1 MSLPKINHPVF
12 KLTVPSTK
20 KDIRFRP
27 FLVKEEKILL
37 MARESDDETDVM
49 MAVKQIVNNCAIDEI
64 DVDKL
69 AIFDLEYLFIRIRA
83 QSVNNMVEV
92 SYRDYEDNQLY
103 DFEIDLNTIE
113 VKFPDSI
120 DSTIKISED
129 SGFIMKFPEA
139 AIFSD
144 KKFFESGNETFFQ
157 LVIRCIDKF
166 YDENNVYPASSYN
179 VKEIEEFL
187 ENLDVKTFEKVR
199 SFMANQPTLY
209 HVLKYKNSNGNDRQI
224 EMKTLSDFFTLR

>member
-69 AIFDLEYLFIRIRA
+69 AIFDLEYLFICIRA

-113 VKFPDSI
+113 VKFPENI
-120 DSTIKISED
+120 DNTIKLSDD
-129 SGFIMKFPEA
+129 SGFVMKFPEA

-144 KKFFESGNETFFQ
+144 KKFFESGNQSFFQ

-166 YDENNVYPASSYN
+166 YDENNVYPSSSYTT
-179 VKEIEEFL
+179 KEIEDFL
-187 ENLDVKTFEKVR
+187 ENLDIKSFNKVR
-199 SFMANQPTLY
+199 EFMNNQPTLY
-209 HVLKYKNSNGNDRQI
+209 HVINYKNNKGNDRQI
-224 EMKTLSDFFTLR
+224 EMRTLSDFFTLR